1 MSLEQKIKAL
11 AAVGNI
17 LYQFVQ
23 NENKNTPTFLE
34 FKNIIRHAEIKNPWF
49 TKKNILYALE
59 YWGHTLTYENISDWM
74 SRYKSV
80 EAASSKTIGLI
91 LAGNIP
97 MVGLHD
103 CICVLMAGHKAQ
115 IKLSSKDDV
124 LIPFILNVWKEF
136 YEDLNFKF
144 VQKLGNYDA
153 VITTGSNNTAKYFE
167 YYFKDIPHIIRKNR
181 TSLAILNGNESK
193 EDLKNLGKDV
203 FTYFGLGCRNVT
215 QLFIPENYDLNL
227 IFESF
232 FPYQDVIN
240 HNKYANNYDYNK
252 AIYLMNEDKFWDNN
266 FIILKE
272 SDSLYSPIGVVFY
285 RRYNDLATLENYISQ
300 NTDKIQCI
308 VSSINSDKFLTTS
321 FGETQNPKLYEY
333 ADGIDSM
340 NFLLTKI

>member
-34 FKNIIRHAEIKNPWF
+34 FKNIIRYAEIKNPWF

-59 YWGHTLTYENISDWM
+59 YWGKTLTYKNISDWM

-80 EAASSKTIGLI
+80 EAAFSKTIGLV

-115 IKLSSKDDV
+115 IKLSSKDQV
-124 LIPFILNVWKEF
+124 LIPFILNLWKEF
-136 YEDLNFKF
+136 YEDLDFKF
-144 VQKLGNYDA
+144 VEKLGNYDA

-167 YYFKDIPHIIRKNR
+167 YYFKDVPHIIRKNR

-193 EDLKNLGKDV
+193 EDLKNLGKDI

-285 RRYNDLATLENYISQ
+285 KQYNDLASLENYISQ